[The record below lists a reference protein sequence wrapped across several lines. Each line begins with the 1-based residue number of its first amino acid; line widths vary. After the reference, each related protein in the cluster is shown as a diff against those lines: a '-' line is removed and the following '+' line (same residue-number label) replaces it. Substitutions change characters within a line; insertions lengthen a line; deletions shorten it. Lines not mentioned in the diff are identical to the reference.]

1 MVAKLFSWR
10 ICLSPKRH
18 GKIELLLRLPKTMA
32 NQPIQSFFEVGD
44 KQFETREQAQAYL
57 ASLYVDTD
65 YRVGDKVFE
74 TLEQAQ
80 AYRDALGAYE
90 SVMEWLR
97 TSSMAALNNAA
108 HREQLYQWLVRD
120 PDGWM
125 LILNE
130 AAKIRAAMDAGVESL
145 NNSVEFVL
153 DAHHVLFELV
163 LTGNKF
169 GAGHVIACHA
179 QFHAVETGVHGRYS
193 AVNA

>member
-1 MVAKLFSWR
+1 
-10 ICLSPKRH
+10 
-18 GKIELLLRLPKTMA
+18 MA

-57 ASLYVDTD
+57 ASLYIDTD

-90 SVMEWLR
+90 TVMEWLR

-130 AAKIRAAMDAGVESL
+130 AAKIRAAMDAGVE
-145 NNSVEFVL
+145 
-153 DAHHVLFELV
+153 
-163 LTGNKF
+163 
-169 GAGHVIACHA
+169 IP
-179 QFHAVETGVHGRYS
+179 Q
-193 AVNA
+193 